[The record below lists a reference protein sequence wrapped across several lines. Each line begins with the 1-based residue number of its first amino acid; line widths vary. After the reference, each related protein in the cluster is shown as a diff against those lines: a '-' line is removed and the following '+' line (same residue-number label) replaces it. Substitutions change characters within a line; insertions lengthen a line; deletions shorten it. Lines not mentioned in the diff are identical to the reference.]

1 MLREANLTVDEKVVT
16 GPLTAF
22 MTLLES
28 SAFTPQQ
35 VVVLKAIRK
44 KVGNR
49 LAQRRRKAK
58 VLGEIVELKNTVAAS
73 KQRFVKLTME
83 EADVILEEERMKLV
97 QVRDQPCIT

>member
-44 KVGNR
+44 KVEKPTGAKEKEGQSVRGN
-49 LAQRRRKAK
+49 
-58 VLGEIVELKNTVAAS
+58 S
-73 KQRFVKLTME
+73 
-83 EADVILEEERMKLV
+83 
-97 QVRDQPCIT
+97 